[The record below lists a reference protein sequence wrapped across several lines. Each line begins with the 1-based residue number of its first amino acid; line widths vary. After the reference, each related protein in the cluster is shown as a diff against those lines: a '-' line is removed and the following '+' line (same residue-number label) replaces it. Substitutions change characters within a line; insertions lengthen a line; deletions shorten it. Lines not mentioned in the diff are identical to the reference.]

1 MRIEVI
7 ATDLTDAKLADQHGA
22 DRIELVT
29 GMAEGGLTPSYG
41 LIEEVVRRV
50 MIPAYVMIRPQSRS
64 FCYSRDDLDTMIK
77 DIQTVKRLGA
87 PGVVL
92 GALTKEKT
100 IDETALSLLLEAA
113 EGLDITFHRAF
124 DEVADQ
130 EAALKVLLRYPQV
143 TRVLTSG
150 GKRSALDAVPQMA
163 KLVRLAEGTHLTILA
178 GSGLTVESL
187 PAFSAQTGV
196 KEVHFGSGVRV
207 GGKSLAP
214 IDPVKLEALKAI
226 VDSGM

>member
-50 MIPAYVMIRPQSRS
+50 TIPAYVMIRPHSRS

-113 EGLDITFHRAF
+113 DGLDITFHRAF

-150 GKRSALDAVPQMA
+150 GKHSALDAVPQMA

-196 KEVHFGSGVRV
+196 KEVHVGSGVRV

-214 IDPVKLEALKAI
+214 IDPAKLEALKAI
-226 VDSGM
+226 ADSSI